1 MSKFL
6 IAGGAGF
13 IGSNIAEH
21 LINKGHFV
29 RVLDNF
35 YSGKEEN
42 LAFAKGLGKD
52 GFELIRGDI
61 RDPGDCEKSCE
72 GMDYVL
78 LLAALRSVPKSM
90 ESPKDYNDVNINGV
104 LTMLQAAAKT
114 KVKRLVFSSSSS
126 VYGDTDTFPEKED
139 ALPLLISPYALS
151 KLAGEYYCRIFS
163 EHFGVETVC
172 LRYFNVFGPK
182 QALDDEYAVVVPK
195 FIHCIMHDEPP
206 PIFGNGKQ
214 SRDFTYIDNVV
225 SANILAATAH
235 GIKHEVLNVANGVCT
250 TVLDI
255 VKVANQILGKNIEP
269 KFLPVRKGDVFKTH
283 ADITKLQAAIGFKP
297 LMDFEEGMKRTIAYW
312 QAREGHVHSGSV
324 HD

>member
-1 MSKFL
+1 MGKYL

-21 LINKGHFV
+21 LIKEGHFV

-42 LAFAKGLGKD
+42 LAFAKGLDKD
-52 GFELIRGDI
+52 KFELIRGDI
-61 RDPGDCEKSCE
+61 RSTKDCEKACD

-78 LLAALRSVPKSM
+78 LLAALRSVPKSL
-90 ESPKDYNDVNINGV
+90 EAPRDYNDVNINGV
-104 LTMLQAAAKT
+104 LTVLQAASKK

-126 VYGDTDTFPEKED
+126 IYGDTDIFPEKED

-163 EHFGVETVC
+163 EFFNVETVC

-182 QALDDEYAVVVPK
+182 QALDDEYAVVIPK
-195 FIHCIMHDEPP
+195 FINCILNDQPP

-225 SANILAATAH
+225 SANILAATTP
-235 GIKHEVLNVANGVCT
+235 GIKHEVLNVANGVVT

-255 VKVANQILGKNIEP
+255 VNVTNKILGKNIKP
-269 KFLPVRKGDVFKTH
+269 KFLDIRAGDVFKTH
-283 ADITKLQAAIGFKP
+283 ADITKLQATIGFKP
-297 LMDFEEGMKRTIAYW
+297 LVNFEEGLTKTIDYW
-312 QAREGHVHSGSV
+312 KVKSV
-324 HD
+324 SLAQ